1 MSEAKT
7 IQMSRRQL
15 IVGLAAGTVTA
26 CVTNPET
33 GEQQF
38 IIVSDSQLT
47 QMATA
52 TWDDAV
58 AKGPISH
65 DPARNARLKTMGGRI
80 AKAANRGNQNWQ
92 YAVFDTDEKNAFVM
106 PGGKVGFYRGMMDF
120 TDNDDQL
127 AAVMGHETG
136 HVTARHAAARYSQ
149 QVAAGVGL
157 TVANVAL
164 SQTDWKHK
172 QEIAAVLGAGV
183 TFGVILPFSRKHELQ
198 ADKLGVDYMYR
209 AGYQPK
215 QAVKL
220 WEKMAAAGGSRTPEF
235 LSTHPSP
242 ETRIREL
249 NDYIAA
255 KGYA

>member
-1 MSEAKT
+1 MSGNKT
-7 IQMSRRQL
+7 INMSRRQL
-15 IVGLAAGTVTA
+15 IAGLAAGTVTA

-47 QMATA
+47 QMAA
-52 TWDDAV
+52 STWNDAV
-58 AKGPISH
+58 SKGPISR
-65 DPARNARLKTMGGRI
+65 DPARNARLQTMGRRI
-80 AKAANRGNQNWQ
+80 ANAANRGKENWQ

-120 TDNDDQL
+120 ADNDDQL

-149 QVAAGVGL
+149 QIAAGVGL

-215 QAVKL
+215 QAVRL
-220 WEKMAAAGGSRTPEF
+220 WEKMAASGGSRTPEF

-249 NDYIAA
+249 NDYITA
-255 KGYA
+255 KDYA